1 MNEIVRRSVIS
12 TCFSSG
18 VFSFDETML
27 RRVVPRRARSS
38 LPFDANDRDKWSKG
52 CGLRDERETPRDW
65 RQRQKGAKKVGGDE
79 TRGRVRGSIY
89 NKARVISAG

>member
-1 MNEIVRRSVIS
+1 MFHIARS
-12 TCFSSG
+12 TKD

-27 RRVVPRRARSS
+27 LVTGVVPRRARSS

-65 RQRQKGAKKVGGDE
+65 RQRQKGAKKAGGDE

-89 NKARVISAG
+89 NKARVISTG